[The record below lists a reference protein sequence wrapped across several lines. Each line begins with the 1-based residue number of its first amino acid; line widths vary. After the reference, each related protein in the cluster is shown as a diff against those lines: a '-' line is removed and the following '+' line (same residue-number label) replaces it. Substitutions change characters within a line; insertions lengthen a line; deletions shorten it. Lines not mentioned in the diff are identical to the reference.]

1 MRRYL
6 RAWMLLMC
14 LVFAA
19 TAGPVR
25 TYRALPALPG
35 PVVLDDWRFSIVR
48 PVARTNLILNP
59 SVETNTT
66 GYTAVGGS
74 VARSTTY
81 AYHGAYSLAIT
92 PTAATTDG
100 VYYTTS
106 ALVSGS
112 TYGISVKVKGDAGR
126 PYRLAVASNAGTVIQ
141 TQAFTGTGFWQWVTL
156 LHTATASATHRI
168 YIAKNGGTQTS
179 IFYMDGLQ
187 LELCAAN
194 EYFVTTYIDGDQL
207 GLLGA
212 VELPPFY
219 WTGTPHASTSVR
231 SGQTRAGGRV
241 IPLSAYGYVVT
252 NVQGLGMAPVQQIT
266 TPFAQLDG
274 SQYLDTRKTDRG
286 VTFSGRWLTRTPY
299 DRQRKMAALAA
310 DLDRDLIATRQP
322 LTILAEPLVEGRP
335 IRAPLVIPALSY
347 VDGLSGSLDG
357 LPTGESIIAFTQYQP
372 RINGGDTG
380 ATLTP
385 RMSLTQDLWQ
395 RNAAG
400 VWSWV
405 GGAVALPSSIAATAT
420 PLALA
425 LTPDGYLYI
434 GGTGTS
440 LAGIAGADHI
450 VRIRDGT
457 YSIVGG
463 ASGATVRALAV
474 APTGNLVLAGDF
486 TTVNSGGVAANRIA
500 LWDGSVYTALG
511 TGLNGLARAVVVD
524 RLNNVYVGGDFTLAG
539 GVANTVRIAKWDGSV
554 WTPLST
560 GANGNVYALALGLDG
575 TTLYAGGQFSTL
587 GGVTVNGV
595 GKWDGSV
602 WTSMGGG
609 VTGGAADVFALA
621 VAPNGMVYA
630 GGDFTTAGAIAALNI
645 AVWNGVQWSALGSG
659 VSDDVNAI
667 AINPQN
673 GFVYAGGLFASAGG
687 VNSANLALWN
697 GSAWARSDAGLSVTY
712 PITTLAYKPD
722 GTLIVGT
729 AITAPPQ
736 SFSNVGA
743 VTTVTSQASVSTYPT
758 LVIYPPSGAAVITI
772 SQLLNTSS
780 QTFIYINTTARS
792 GEVITLVLDPA
803 RFSYRSSTRGN
814 IINEILP
821 GSDIAGW
828 VLQPGANTVSFLAS
842 DAGTVAVLYWPNDLA
857 SLEDGWTK

>member
-1 MRRYL
+1 MRSYMRT
-6 RAWMLLMC
+6 WMLLMC

-25 TYRALPALPG
+25 TYRSLPALPQ

-48 PVARTNLILNP
+48 PVGRTNLILNP

-66 GYTAVGGS
+66 GYTASGAS
-74 VARSTTY
+74 IARSTTY

-126 PYRLAVASNAGTVIQ
+126 PYRVAVASNAGTVLQ
-141 TQAFTGTGFWQWVTL
+141 TQTLTGTGFWQWVTL

-241 IPLSAYGYVVT
+241 IPLSNYGYVVT

-299 DRQRKMAALAA
+299 DRQRKMAALMA

-322 LTILAEPLVEGRP
+322 LTILAEPLVESKP
-335 IRAPLVIPALSY
+335 IRAPLFIPALSY

-380 ATLTP
+380 AALTVNTTLV
-385 RMSLTQDLWQ
+385 QDLWQ
-395 RNAAG
+395 RSAAG

-405 GGAVALPSSIAATAT
+405 GGATALPSSIAATASV
-420 PLALA
+420 LALA
-425 LTPDGYLYI
+425 QTPDGYLYI
-434 GGTGTS
+434 GGDGTGLGGVAT
-440 LAGIAGADHI
+440 ADRI
-450 VRIRDGT
+450 VRNRDGV
-457 YSIVGG
+457 YSVVGG
-463 ASGATVRALAV
+463 AANSTVRAFAV
-474 APTGNLVLAGDF
+474 APNGNLYLAGDF
-486 TTVNSGGVAANRIA
+486 TTLNSGGVAANRVA
-500 LWDGSVYTALG
+500 VWDGSAYTALG

-524 RLNNVYVGGDFTLAG
+524 RNGNVYVAGDFTLAG
-539 GVANTVRIAKWDGSV
+539 GVANTVRIAMWNGSV
-554 WTPLST
+554 WAPLST
-560 GANGNVYALALGLDG
+560 GINGSVYALALGLDG
-575 TTLYAGGQFSTL
+575 TTI
-587 GGVTVNGV
+587 
-595 GKWDGSV
+595 
-602 WTSMGGG
+602 
-609 VTGGAADVFALA
+609 
-621 VAPNGMVYA
+621 YA
-630 GGDFTTAGAIAALNI
+630 GGDFTLAGGVTVSGITRWNGSAFTAMGGGVAGGSADVYALAIAPNGTLYAGGDFTSIGGIAAVNI
-645 AVWNGVQWSALGSG
+645 GAWNGVQWSAL
-659 VSDDVNAI
+659 
-667 AINPQN
+667 
-673 GFVYAGGLFASAGG
+673 AGG
-687 VNSANLALWN
+687 VNDDVLSLEINPQTGLLYVGGAFNTVNGVAGFTFAPWN
-697 GSAWARSDAGLSVTY
+697 GTAWGRPDIITSSTY
-712 PITTLAYKPD
+712 PVTAILYKQD
-722 GTLIVGT
+722 GTLILGT

-736 SFSNVGA
+736 NFN
-743 VTTVTSQASVSTYPT
+743 VSTPTTISVPSSVVAYPT
-758 LVIYPPSGAAVITI
+758 LVINRPSGGQASVY
-772 SQLLNTSS
+772 QLVNTSA
-780 QTFIYINTTARS
+780 QTSIYFSTLITG
-792 GEVITLVLDPA
+792 GETITLVLDPK
-803 RFSYRSSTRGN
+803 RLSYTSSTRGT
-814 IINEILP
+814 ILGEILP
-821 GSDIAGW
+821 GSDLTSW
-828 VLQPGANTVSFLAS
+828 VLQPGTNTISFFSSSSAV
-842 DAGTVAVLYWPNDLA
+842 TAVLYWPNDLA
-857 SLEDGWTK
+857 SLEDGWIK